1 MSSKTSAPSAPSAVK
16 SSAKRLPRLDVLRKQ
31 NERLRLTLENQKLS
45 GVVNYGMQRYDV
57 LKSSQRTKRRQPFIE
72 NESEDRLFAAFDRM
86 RGIALCRDLVR
97 NFTSAR
103 AALNQFRINVV
114 GTGPKLRLHVH
125 RPDKPE
131 DLDTELNEQVS
142 DWFNSYYARD
152 CDFRGDLHLA
162 EQCSNLI
169 EGVKREGGQLPVFDD
184 NLIEDTGK
192 LLWYEADQLVEISD
206 IAASGSPWAA
216 YENEQGVIFDVYGRE
231 LAYACTRKHGRSVV
245 PFAEATIFP
254 RTVARYI
261 RHLWRFNQKVP
272 IAEMLSVAADLQ
284 DLYEM
289 RGSEMQTA
297 KRLSQE
303 AGVVYS
309 DGVKTDVEIHNQNND
324 TGKMTEQALPKYER
338 LEALTGGRFE
348 YLDKGDKFEPV
359 DFNRPGVNF
368 ATAFDFIL
376 RSAGSALGLSKTYT
390 TLNTEASYT
399 AFRGDLL
406 LSWAQFQVDQKFLER
421 KFCDWVAVKAITWG
435 IRTGALRPVR
445 ELPEGWEHD
454 ISWKWPTQPAVDPL
468 KEAQAAVVRMANL
481 LSTLGDEVGPD
492 FKKNILAAR
501 DIINAAG
508 DDVPLLFFEGKAG
521 GAKPTP
527 QAEEIEDSN
536 GDDDTEEDDEV
547 EQ

>member
-1 MSSKTSAPSAPSAVK
+1 MSKPT
-16 SSAKRLPRLDVLRKQ
+16 AKRLPRLDVLRKQ

-57 LKSSQRTKRRQPFIE
+57 LKSSQRTKRRQPIIE
-72 NESEDRLFAAFDRM
+72 TESEDRLFASFDRM

-114 GTGPKLRLHVH
+114 GTGPKMRLHVYK
-125 RPDKPE
+125 DGENKE
-131 DLDTELNEQVS
+131 LDTELNEQVA
-142 DWFNSYYARD
+142 DWFNSYYARA
-152 CDFRGDLHLA
+152 CDFRGDLHFA

-169 EGVKREGGQLPVFDD
+169 EGVKREGGQLAVFDD
-184 NLIEDTGK
+184 NLIEDTGH
-192 LLWYEADQLVEISD
+192 LLWYEADQLVTIDD
-206 IAASGSPWAA
+206 IGKTNSPWAN
-216 YENEQGVIFDVYGRE
+216 YENEQGIIFDVYGRE
-231 LAYACTRKHGRSVV
+231 LAYACTRKHGRSAV

-254 RTVARYI
+254 KTVARYI
-261 RHLWRFNQKVP
+261 RDLWRFNQKVP
-272 IAEMLSVAADLQ
+272 IAKMLSVSADLQ
-284 DLYEM
+284 DLYEF
-289 RGSEMQTA
+289 RGSEMQSA

-303 AGVVYS
+303 AGVIYS
-309 DGVKTDVEIHNQNND
+309 DTVKPDLELHNQNNE
-324 TGKMTEQALPKYER
+324 TGKMDANPLPKYER
-338 LEALTGGRFE
+338 LESLTGGRFE
-348 YLDKGDKFEPV
+348 YLDAGDKFQPI

-368 ATAFDFIL
+368 AAAFDFIL

-421 KFCDWVAVKAITWG
+421 KFCDWTARKAIAWG
-435 IRTGALRPVR
+435 VRTGALKPVR
-445 ELPEGWEHD
+445 PLPEGWECD

-501 DIINAAG
+501 DIIREAG
-508 DDVPLLFFEGKAG
+508 DDVPLLFFDKHGSANSAPASSDKVETA
-521 GAKPTP
+521 
-527 QAEEIEDSN
+527 S
-536 GDDDTEEDDEV
+536 GDQEMEDDAES
-547 EQ
+547 EDDGTTGDSSAMED